1 MFRGAS
7 FNQSLALVL
16 LSCLLLT
23 SSTCLRSVRKLP
35 VHDDVNFRNELKRQ
49 DSLAAL
55 GYWFMVEFVILDSTY
70 REGEDRTSIP
80 MFGIKTTN
88 ISNMELEMTGA
99 TCSNV
104 GSCDIS
110 IGQYCLYVFKEN
122 EPRLPPGRDDFGQF
136 YFQCAGQAR
145 YDFPCVWSTGE
156 LIREY
161 VCMPRR
167 RPGMLGTSLMGD
179 TLRYVT
185 NSPLT
190 PGAYWL
196 HVSTSMLNPLTYAM
210 YRVDYENPNR
220 IRTDSLRFLISS
232 SHE

>member
-1 MFRGAS
+1 M
-7 FNQSLALVL
+7 LALIS
-16 LSCLLLT
+16 LSCR
-23 SSTCLRSVRKLP
+23 SKSTLSKIDYSQFSR
-35 VHDDVNFRNELKRQ
+35 ELKRQ

-70 REGEDRTSIP
+70 RDGEDRTSIP

-99 TCSNV
+99 TCSYV

-122 EPRLPPGRDDFGQF
+122 EPRLPLGREDFGQF

-145 YDFPCVWSTGE
+145 YDYPCVWSTGE

-161 VCMPRR
+161 VCMPRK

-185 NSPLT
+185 NSPLA

-210 YRVDYENPNR
+210 YRVDYEKPNR
-220 IRTDSLRFLISS
+220 IRTDSLRFIISS
-232 SHE
+232 THE